1 MKPKLAGK
9 LLIEM
14 ARDLPV
20 VIEKKNALSTFYN
33 FLYDPQIFSGSYL
46 MV

>member
-20 VIEKKNALSTFYN
+20 VIEKKECIKYIL
-33 FLYDPQIFSGSYL
+33 
-46 MV
+46 